1 MFILERRSR
10 FTSVHIP
17 VIFHG
22 RFVVWGSHSFE
33 LELVFWG
40 MWNCSRRWGVLTAR
54 QQDFNQKSFGS
65 PQIKAET
72 SWSRLHIRFLG
83 KLLLPTNW
91 MVSMGSWT
99 HICICLVPALGVAGL
114 HLPPRNHLEKNHG
127 AQLQPAGVG
136 CGGMRHLHAAAQWE
150 LHCSPGVAWQ
160 HAARGWSLGTGPH
173 FPDWGPC
180 CAGEHGRDR
189 WRTPEASF
197 GPRWPPG
204 RHRGC
209 WHPGSLLLWLLLWC
223 RQRSVRAEFF
233 VWFSLKSLIIE
244 TLKMAHKA
252 ASKNSCDLL
261 LFAVRVNCISVQ
273 TQGICCLS
281 STLH

>member
-1 MFILERRSR
+1 MDTVLVCSFWIISFKVRKKQVIIFGPSELISDWWC
-10 FTSVHIP
+10 VLP
-17 VIFHG
+17 V
-22 RFVVWGSHSFE
+22 
-33 LELVFWG
+33 
-40 MWNCSRRWGVLTAR
+40 
-54 QQDFNQKSFGS
+54 
-65 PQIKAET
+65 
-72 SWSRLHIRFLG
+72 
-83 KLLLPTNW
+83 
-91 MVSMGSWT
+91 
-99 HICICLVPALGVAGL
+99 LVPALGVVGP

-223 RQRSVRAEFF
+223 RQRSVSERPFVVEWHADFF
-233 VWFSLKSLIIE
+233 ESE
-244 TLKMAHKA
+244 AHPCPA
-252 ASKNSCDLL
+252 
-261 LFAVRVNCISVQ
+261 
-273 TQGICCLS
+273 
-281 STLH
+281 